1 MKQLVLLAV
10 MLALALS
17 SVGTRADY
25 LADYLGAAPRA
36 GDGWSY
42 SVIADGLDSVDNVAV
57 GQAGEIY
64 VSSEVGAAKG
74 AVLQLTDGA
83 PLVLL
88 DDVTRPDGLALG
100 PGVLFVTEE
109 TDNGRVLEV
118 RLDDRSHR
126 VVTVLDYPE
135 GIERMANGS
144 LVVAEDLRPGRVV
157 RVAANGEIETLRP
170 DLDRPEGVSI
180 DRDNAIVVAE
190 TGSGRVLRIAD
201 GALTVIVE
209 GLNEPDQ
216 VFCAPD
222 GAIWISEDAR
232 PGRLLR
238 YRDGT
243 LEEVASGLLAPQ
255 GITYDA
261 AHDRYLVAE
270 QGRGR
275 LLAFVRKTR

>member
-109 TDNGRVLEV
+109 TDNGRVLEL
-118 RLDDRSHR
+118 RLDDRS
-126 VVTVLDYPE
+126 
-135 GIERMANGS
+135 
-144 LVVAEDLRPGRVV
+144 
-157 RVAANGEIETLRP
+157 
-170 DLDRPEGVSI
+170 
-180 DRDNAIVVAE
+180 
-190 TGSGRVLRIAD
+190 
-201 GALTVIVE
+201 
-209 GLNEPDQ
+209 
-216 VFCAPD
+216 
-222 GAIWISEDAR
+222 
-232 PGRLLR
+232 
-238 YRDGT
+238 
-243 LEEVASGLLAPQ
+243 
-255 GITYDA
+255 
-261 AHDRYLVAE
+261 
-270 QGRGR
+270 
-275 LLAFVRKTR
+275 